1 MPPLARAGF
10 LTHLYRNFPTKRGY
24 AMPIYGYDCSA
35 CGHQFEKLVR
45 SSDSAPTCPACESK
59 DLKRQLSLIAD
70 PAKGGTN
77 AGARPCETGGGC
89 GSCPCAIN

>member
-1 MPPLARAGF
+1 
-10 LTHLYRNFPTKRGY
+10 
-24 AMPIYGYDCSA
+24 MPIYGYDCSA

-77 AGARPCETGGGC
+77 SGARPCETGGGC

>member
-1 MPPLARAGF
+1 
-10 LTHLYRNFPTKRGY
+10 
-24 AMPIYGYDCSA
+24 MPIYGYDCSA

-70 PAKGGTN
+70 PAKGGSN
-77 AGARPCETGGGC
+77 GGAPACESGGSC
-89 GSCPCAIN
+89 GSCPCAFN